1 MTIFFLVSQKILR
14 QRYRNVNDDD
24 GDDVQCFAKSVLQ
37 KMYATPLWLTIFW

>member
-1 MTIFFLVSQKILR
+1 MTIFFLLSQKIR
-14 QRYRNVNDDD
+14 QHSNVNDDD